1 MFQLIVVD
9 RVKDILAVAFGM
21 NKACLAKGS
30 QVLRGHRLLDVKLMV
45 HFTYRHTTMGMD
57 QQEQF
62 FTEIMP
68 DGPDYLGRDLNVPG
82 IDLQLFFHRF
92 CHAAI
97 LIHKDKRQLKS

>member
-1 MFQLIVVD
+1 
-9 RVKDILAVAFGM
+9 M
-21 NKACLAKGS
+21 NKACLAKGT

-45 HFTYRHTTMGMD
+45 HFTYRHTTMGMN

-62 FTEIMP
+62 FTKIMP
-68 DGPDYLGRDLNVPG
+68 DGPDDLGRDLNVPG

-97 LIHKDKRQLKS
+97 LSIKIKDSSKVEVGVITYHSK